1 MLLGKVFEQISN
13 NHLILLKRIFTA
25 LSKYSL
31 NCDDITD
38 LIITHGHSDHCGNLS
53 LFQQAK
59 IYMCDDVAKDGTYE
73 ICTVQLIVLLCYSI
87 KYILSY
93 FFIILSYQR

>member
-1 MLLGKVFEQISN
+1 MEE
-13 NHLILLKRIFTA
+13 IFTA

-38 LIITHGHSDHCGNLS
+38 VIITHGHSDHCGNLS

-59 IYMCDDVAKDGTYE
+59 IYMGNDVAKNGIYE
-73 ICTVQLIVLLCYSI
+73 AFTVQFIIPLYYSI
-87 KYILSY
+87 KYIYLFKY
-93 FFIILSYQR
+93 ILSLTITYC